1 MKLIITFAM
10 AALSVFAIRP
20 VVTYNTDCTG
30 TEIVD
35 VFGNIYGVY
44 DELPEGKWLALI
56 DTMGTADFTDDEI
69 IAIFKDMEVRG

>member
-1 MKLIITFAM
+1 MKLIIPFVM
-10 AALSVFAIRP
+10 AALSVFVIRP
-20 VVTYNTDCTG
+20 VVTYNTDCEG

-44 DELPEGKWLALI
+44 DELPEGRWLALI

-69 IAIFKDMEVRG
+69 ILVLKDMEVKG

>member
-1 MKLIITFAM
+1 MKLIAFV
-10 AALSVFAIRP
+10 AAILSVFVIRP
-20 VVTYNTDCTG
+20 VVTYNTDCEG

-44 DELPEGKWLALI
+44 DELPEGKWLAMI

-69 IAIFKDMEVRG
+69 ILVLKDMEVKG